1 MKIQMPRN
9 RRHRATSD
17 DQALPLI
24 NIAFLLLVFFLLAG
38 TLLPP
43 SPISVND
50 LELLDGMPAR
60 GVPEGLLIAR
70 DGRLAFRGVI
80 ITREDVVPELFVG
93 LKGPLAV
100 QADALADAQLV
111 IDLLHLLA
119 RAGVVEVE
127 LIGAE
132 RLAL

>member
-1 MKIQMPRN
+1 MKIQRPWN
-9 RRHRATSD
+9 HRHRVTTD

-24 NIAFLLLVFFLLAG
+24 NIAFLLLVFFLLVG

-43 SPISVND
+43 SPIAVTD

-60 GVPEGLLIAR
+60 GIPEGLLIAR
-70 DGRLAFRGVI
+70 DGRLAYRGVI
-80 ITREDVVPELFVG
+80 ITREDVVPELFFG
-93 LKGPLAV
+93 LQGPLAV

-111 IDLLHLLA
+111 VDLLHLLA
-119 RAGVVEVE
+119 RAGVAEVK
-127 LIGAE
+127 LVGAE